1 MVNKNYPR
9 GSVVLAHFPFEERPS
24 EPGPMKHFCIVVD
37 CVERNGQALF
47 ALCYGTSRLDET
59 LLESHCGAIVS
70 ISNQFV
76 KVQKGFIEGP
86 VTHYVLDHVALVPG
100 SWIDDRF
107 EARFDFMRE
116 EHRKDDP
123 IRQRLF
129 KVLEA
134 CEPAMQ
140 MGALKP
146 SGTLKQQ
153 AHQACQRARRS
164 AKELRVDVGK
174 SSTSTTPKALCDL
187 DHLGFFLV
195 RVEMRGRVGRVRS

>member
-100 SWIDDRF
+100 SWIDDRY

-140 MGALKP
+140 MGALQAVRHFEAT
-146 SGTLKQQ
+146 GTPGLP
-153 AHQACQRARRS
+153 A
-164 AKELRVDVGK
+164 GK
-174 SSTSTTPKALCDL
+174 TIRKGTT
-187 DHLGFFLV
+187 
-195 RVEMRGRVGRVRS
+195 R